1 MNFEESIKK
10 FRAFDAINKKFAFV
24 GFDILGEVTLLGAL
38 DIYKHENSLSLDET
52 LELKITQ
59 DTGAKDIQGTDIYE
73 GDILQAPSGLYF
85 LVAEHKEEMR
95 WALLHK
101 DTWYNMNSGLYRV
114 IGNIYENANLLN

>member
-1 MNFEESIKK
+1 MTFQESIKR
-10 FRAFDAINKKFAFV
+10 FRAFDLKNKKFAFV
-24 GFDILGEVTLLGAL
+24 GFHILGEVTLLGAL

-85 LVAEHKEEMR
+85 LVDEHKEEMR

-101 DTWYNMNSGLYRV
+101 NTWYNMNAGLYRV
-114 IGNIYENANLLN
+114 IGNIYENENLLN